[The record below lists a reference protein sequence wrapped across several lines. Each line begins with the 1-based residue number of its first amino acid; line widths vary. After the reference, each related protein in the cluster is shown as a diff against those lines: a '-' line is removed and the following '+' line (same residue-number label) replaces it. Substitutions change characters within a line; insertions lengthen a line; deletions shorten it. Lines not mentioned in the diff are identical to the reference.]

1 MQIEYPSECKYF
13 NDFLVFY
20 LMQVISNQEAVDT
33 IKYIRDTQEA
43 AVELIEEAVSRKS
56 TDDISC
62 IVVHLL

>member
-13 NDFLVFY
+13 DDFLVFY

-33 IKYIRDTQEA
+33 IKHIRDTQEA